1 MTSESP
7 GPLGDPDFVV
17 VGHLSKPHGT
27 RGEVFVLPLTDH
39 ADNVFV
45 SGSRVLF
52 STEGRRP
59 DEGVD
64 AFRMESVRPYRRGFL
79 VVFDTVQDRRAAELL
94 RGGYL
99 LIPFEE
105 VAPLADGELFHHQLL
120 GMTVV
125 TAGGEEVGTV
135 REIYPL
141 FPVDLLD
148 VTGPGGD
155 RLIPFTR
162 AIVVEWSLDERRL
175 VIDPPPGLLD
185 I

>member
-1 MTSESP
+1 MTSVSP
-7 GPLGDPDFVV
+7 GPLRDPDFVV
-17 VGHLSKPHGT
+17 VGYLSKPHGT

-39 ADNVFV
+39 ADNIFV
-45 SGSRVLF
+45 SGSRVFF
-52 STEGRRP
+52 SMEGRRP
-59 DEGVD
+59 DEGVG

-79 VVFDTVQDRRAAELL
+79 VVFDAVKDRRTAELL
-94 RGGYL
+94 RGGYF

-105 VAPLADGELFHHQLL
+105 AAPLEDGELFHHQLL

-125 TAGGEEVGTV
+125 TTVGEQVGTV

-141 FPVDLLD
+141 NPVDLLD

-162 AIVVEWSLDERRL
+162 EVVVEWSLDERRL
-175 VIDPPPGLLD
+175 VIDPPAGLLD

>member
-1 MTSESP
+1 MTNESP

-27 RGEVFVLPLTDH
+27 RGEMFVMPLTDH
-39 ADNVFV
+39 ADTVFAA
-45 SGSRVLF
+45 GARVFF
-52 STEGRRP
+52 SMEGRRP
-59 DEGVD
+59 DKNVR
-64 AFRMESVRPYRRGFL
+64 AFRVESVRPYRRGFL
-79 VVFDTVQDRRAAELL
+79 IVFDAVQDRRAAELL

-125 TAGGEEVGTV
+125 TTAGEEVGTV

-141 FPVDLLD
+141 IPVDLLD

-162 AIVVEWSLDERRL
+162 EVVVEWSLDERRL
-175 VIDPPPGLLD
+175 VIDPPSGLLD